1 MGQILCIIG
10 SVICIIFG
18 LVFRKMHKDNIWIN
32 GERLKN
38 NKQAAILS
46 LLACISYASCA
57 ALIILN
63 TKLGT

>member
-10 SVICIIFG
+10 SIFFIILG
-18 LVFRKMHKDNIWIN
+18 MVFRKMHKENVWID

-46 LLACISYASCA
+46 LLALASYAACA
-57 ALIILN
+57 GLLILN
-63 TKLGT
+63 TKIG